1 MNRDFDVLDESLIKI
16 TQMLIMKDFEVRK
29 SNDKRKYVIDELEL
43 YKFSIKLLKLLIKVN
58 EMEVLE

>member
-1 MNRDFDVLDESLIKI
+1 MSRDFDVLDESLIKI